1 MFVHMH
7 LVYDQ
12 LFVEF
17 EMRNF
22 VSYGKSLAVLMMIA
36 TGATDASWAT
46 GTTNLWSFWI
56 RARPSSSPSTI

>member
-22 VSYGKSLAVLMMIA
+22 VSYGKSLAVLMMI
-36 TGATDASWAT
+36 GIDS
-46 GTTNLWSFWI
+46 NY
-56 RARPSSSPSTI
+56 SSVTLNVYHT